1 MSSSEDLYEVPDI
14 DDYEEYFNQLALPE
28 ATSITDQ
35 DNQELI
41 ESTTPYS
48 ESEG

>member
-1 MSSSEDLYEVPDI
+1 MNFSEESYEVWNI
-14 DDYEEYFNQLALPE
+14 DDYEQYFNQLALPE

-35 DNQELI
+35 YNQELI